1 MFGRHLLVL
10 RREDPLC
17 SGGHLHEKIQLY
29 RIRGDAA
36 VIKTKGETNM
46 GEENRS
52 LLEEEIKAE
61 IKRLGSLESGSQEHT
76 TAVDSLTK
84 LYKLKLE
91 EDKNTYER
99 LDKIENREIDQESK
113 TAQMAESV
121 KDRYFRFGMAAAE
134 LVLPL
139 MFYGVWMRR
148 GLKFEQDGTFTSQTF
163 RGLFSR
169 FRPTKK

>member
-1 MFGRHLLVL
+1 
-10 RREDPLC
+10 
-17 SGGHLHEKIQLY
+17 
-29 RIRGDAA
+29 
-36 VIKTKGETNM
+36 M

-134 LVLPL
+134 LL
-139 MFYGVWMRR
+139 RR
-148 GLKFEQDGTFTSQTF
+148 LDETRFQVRTGRNFHLSDIQRFIQSIQTD
-163 RGLFSR
+163 
-169 FRPTKK
+169 

>member
-1 MFGRHLLVL
+1 
-10 RREDPLC
+10 
-17 SGGHLHEKIQLY
+17 
-29 RIRGDAA
+29 
-36 VIKTKGETNM
+36 M

-91 EDKNTYER
+91 EDKNTY
-99 LDKIENREIDQESK
+99 
-113 TAQMAESV
+113 QMAESV

-148 GLKFEQDGTFTSQTF
+148 GFKFEQDGTFTSQTF

>member
-1 MFGRHLLVL
+1 
-10 RREDPLC
+10 
-17 SGGHLHEKIQLY
+17 
-29 RIRGDAA
+29 
-36 VIKTKGETNM
+36 M

-121 KDRYFRFGMAAAE
+121 KDRYFRFGGAAVD
-134 LVLPL
+134 VL
-139 MFYGVWMRR
+139 RR
-148 GLKFEQDGTFTSQTF
+148 LDETRFQVRTGRNFHLSDIQRFIQSIQTD
-163 RGLFSR
+163 
-169 FRPTKK
+169 

>member
-1 MFGRHLLVL
+1 
-10 RREDPLC
+10 
-17 SGGHLHEKIQLY
+17 
-29 RIRGDAA
+29 
-36 VIKTKGETNM
+36 M

-99 LDKIENREIDQESK
+99 LDKIENRKSDQGFK
-113 TAQMAESV
+113 VAQIEENV
-121 KDRYFRFGMAAAE
+121 KDRYVKIGIAAAE

-139 MFYGVWMRR
+139 MFYAFWMRK
-148 GLKFEQDGTFTSQTF
+148 GFKFEEKGTYTSTTF

-169 FRPTKK
+169 FKPTKK

>member
-1 MFGRHLLVL
+1 
-10 RREDPLC
+10 
-17 SGGHLHEKIQLY
+17 
-29 RIRGDAA
+29 
-36 VIKTKGETNM
+36 M

-61 IKRLGSLESGSQEHT
+61 IKRLGYLESGSQEHT

-139 MFYGVWMRR
+139 MFYGVWMKR
-148 GLKFEQDGTFTSQTF
+148 GFKFEQDGTFTSQTF